1 MSEKGDDH
9 KGDRKPSGSNWA
21 DLRPR
26 LLSAAALIPIVAIAI
41 IVGHLAV
48 ALLIAAVL
56 VVAFHEWATMANGG
70 KVGAASYFTMGML
83 ALSAVAFPLV
93 GFWVSF
99 ALFIATGV
107 LSGVVH
113 KEYFKWPSNGIA
125 AGFLGF
131 AGLCVLALR
140 GDSNLGI
147 LATVFLAVV
156 IWLTDSGAFFAGRQ
170 FGGKKLAPDVSP
182 SKTWSGA
189 IGGLV
194 VGTIGGSVVWIL
206 GWLTGPDMRS
216 PLWIGILISAAISI
230 SAQLGDLAESAL
242 KRHFLIKDSG
252 QIIPGHGGI
261 LDRID
266 SFTVG
271 AILLYFIGVAHITSE
286 HVARGVLIW

>member
-1 MSEKGDDH
+1 MGDDDIG
-9 KGDRKPSGSNWA
+9 KQKTTGGNWG
-21 DLRPR
+21 DLRAR
-26 LLSAAALIPIVAIAI
+26 LLSAAALIPIVAAAI
-41 IVGHLAV
+41 IIGHLAV

-56 VVAFHEWATMANGG
+56 VVAFHEWSMMANG
-70 KVGAASYFTMGML
+70 KVGSASYFSMGML
-83 ALSAVAFPLV
+83 ALSAVSYPLV

-99 ALFIATGV
+99 ALFIATAV

-113 KEYFKWPSNGIA
+113 KEYFRWPSNGIA

-140 GDSNLGI
+140 GDTNLGI
-147 LATVFLAVV
+147 LATVFLTVV

-170 FGGKKLAPDVSP
+170 FGGRKLAPEISP

-189 IGGLV
+189 IGGLI
-194 VGTIGGSVVWIL
+194 VGTMGGVIVWIL
-206 GWLTGPDMRS
+206 GWLTVPDMSS

-230 SAQLGDLAESAL
+230 FAQLGDLAESAL